1 VADTTVQEANI
12 TYPTDT
18 KLRRRV
24 IETLWRL
31 GEDAGI
37 TWERSHRR
45 LVPRLLRTRTNRMAK
60 QRWRAEKRL
69 KTYAWRLLRQ
79 YERQASPG
87 WKLIHEEQLA
97 VCRQVL
103 SQQTHDKN
111 KVYSLHDP
119 TVRCIA
125 KGKAHKKYEFGRKAS
140 VAMLRESGVIVAAV
154 SFEDN
159 LYDGDTIE
167 PTLIHANAN
176 ADKVFDSC
184 LVDLGYLGR
193 PNFGSTEILTPR
205 RKPSGGNYYQR
216 RKQRRRFN
224 RRSAIE
230 PVIGHLKNDYRMARC
245 FLRGAIGSSQ
255 NLLLAA
261 AAWNFRKW
269 MRESI
274 FGRIFA
280 LLRTL
285 FPTAKPTTG
294 ASASLYQHLSC
305 LLKMAPAGS

>member
-1 VADTTVQEANI
+1 
-12 TYPTDT
+12 
-18 KLRRRV
+18 
-24 IETLWRL
+24 
-31 GEDAGI
+31 
-37 TWERSHRR
+37 
-45 LVPRLLRTRTNRMAK
+45 
-60 QRWRAEKRL
+60 
-69 KTYAWRLLRQ
+69 
-79 YERQASPG
+79 
-87 WKLIHEEQLA
+87 
-97 VCRQVL
+97 L

-125 KGKAHKKYEFGRKAS
+125 KGKAHKKYVPSEATAASEARSFGRKAS
-140 VAMLRESGVIVAAV
+140 VAMLRESTVIVGAV

-205 RKPSGGNYYQR
+205 RKPAGGNYYQR

-280 LLRTL
+280 LLRSL
-285 FPTAKPTTG
+285 FPAAKPATG

-305 LLKMAPAGS
+305 LLEMAPAGS